1 MFLDVAVQVPMISEG
16 FPAVAKLALEHGDF
30 VVHGANVGLVI
41 ANEGERLFTNFTF
54 VRFGVDGYHVLLDVL
69 YFTALK

>member
-1 MFLDVAVQVPMISEG
+1 MLLDAAVQVPMISEG

-41 ANEGERLFTNFTF
+41 ADEGKGLIANLTF
-54 VRFGVDGYHVLLDVL
+54 VRFGVDGDHVLLDVL